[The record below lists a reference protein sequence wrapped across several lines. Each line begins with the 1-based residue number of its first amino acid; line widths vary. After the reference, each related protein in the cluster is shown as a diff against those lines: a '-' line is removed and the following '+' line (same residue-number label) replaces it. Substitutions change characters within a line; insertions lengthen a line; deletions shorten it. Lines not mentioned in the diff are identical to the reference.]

1 MSKLDD
7 VLDRCR
13 VKPGD
18 SVKLKDFD
26 PGWHGDGDRPKDE
39 RKRLAE
45 EVLSQDVSD
54 LAKAQDK
61 LYASN
66 SRSIL
71 AVFQAMDA
79 AGKDSTIK
87 HVMSGI
93 NPQGCQVFSFKQP
106 SAEELDHNFLWR
118 YSKALPERGRIGIFN
133 RSYYEDVLVVRVHP
147 ELVALR
153 QAAGAAVDDAFWRHR
168 FDDINN
174 FERHLARNGTTIIK
188 FFLHV
193 SKDEQRK
200 RFLKRLGDPRKHWK
214 FSLTDLA
221 ERDRWDDYMRAY
233 EEAIAATNTEWAPWN
248 IVPADHKWVMRAIV
262 ARFLAS
268 TIEKFD
274 LRYPEVTDTQ
284 RAQIEEGKRRLGE
297 EGAKGSGKKKKKG
310 AKKSAEE
317 EEGAAVE
324 DA

>member
-1 MSKLDD
+1 MPNLDD
-7 VLDRCR
+7 VLAMCR

-39 RKRLAE
+39 RKRFAE

-66 SRSIL
+66 ARSIL
-71 AVFQAMDA
+71 VVFQAMDA
-79 AGKDSTIK
+79 AGKDGTIK

-106 SAEELDHNFLWR
+106 SVEELEHDFLWR

-147 ELVALR
+147 ELVER
-153 QAAGAAVDDAFWRHR
+153 QRIPDTTIDDDFWKCR

-174 FERHLARNGTTIIK
+174 FERHLSRNGTTILK

-200 RFLKRLGDPRKHWK
+200 RFLKRLDDPRKHWK
-214 FSLTDLA
+214 FSLADLA
-221 ERDRWDDYMRAY
+221 ERGHWDDYMHAY
-233 EEAIAATNTEWAPWN
+233 EQAIAATNTKWAPWN
-248 IVPADHKWVMRAIV
+248 IVPADHKWVTRAIV
-262 ARFLAS
+262 ARVLAS
-268 TIEKFD
+268 TIETFD
-274 LRYPEVTDTQ
+274 LHYPEVTDTQ

-297 EGAKGSGKKKKKG
+297 EVAKGSAKKKKKG
-310 AKKSAEE
+310 EKKSDAEA
-317 EEGAAVE
+317 EGSTAEVV
-324 DA
+324 